1 MFVEMTVYGFTIDSV
16 SHRPVVLLKD
26 AEGSNTVPLWI
37 SLKDGVSIAADLLCR
52 DLAHRDGKPD
62 FLDSLLKKL
71 GLSLS
76 HVVLDMDEGGAISA
90 NVCME
95 GASAEETVN
104 VGLAEALNVVLN
116 RKLPLMV
123 SANLA
128 EWATRYAHNDE
139 VILSESNERRYADFL
154 ENLDPSQMNKLPI

>member
-1 MFVEMTVYGFTIDSV
+1 MYSEMTVYGFTIDNV

-26 AEGSNTVPLWI
+26 LEGVNTVPLWI

-52 DLAHRDGKPD
+52 DLASREGRTD

-76 HVVLDMDEGGAISA
+76 RVVVDMDEGGNIVA
-90 NVCME
+90 NVCTS
-95 GASAEETVN
+95 GTAGEEFVD
-104 VGLAEALNVVLN
+104 VGLAEALNVVLS

-123 SANLA
+123 SETLM
-128 EWATRYAHNDE
+128 EWATRYALNDE
-139 VILSESNERRYADFL
+139 VVMSESNERRYADFL
-154 ENLDPSQMNKLPI
+154 ENLDPAQMNKLPI